1 MSRTGRQ
8 SDRTRTAARSQFSA
22 HLIWLQHD
30 NFSGANH
37 CAARFDFLQVS
48 VETAIDKPA
57 ATAAATSIGVGPR
70 DAWINAAIALVSV
83 VVESAPFVP
92 G

>member
-1 MSRTGRQ
+1 MTERAQRRTV
-8 SDRTRTAARSQFSA
+8 SSA
-22 HLIWLQHD
+22 PTFWLRHD

-48 VETAIDKPA
+48 VETASDETA

-83 VVESAPFVP
+83 VVESAPFAP